1 MTWSSKYKKSINC
14 NHPKGFSQKQY
25 CKFGR
30 TKTIKH
36 HKGGNVKIPIQA
48 ISVFQ
53 TDKIKG
59 HVLFT
64 EDLKNKSVKVS
75 INLEGLTENHKHG
88 FHIHE
93 CGDLTNGC
101 ESLCAHFNPYN
112 KTHGDRHHKIR
123 HVGDLG
129 NLESDKFGK
138 ANYTFNDSLIK
149 LRGNK
154 ANIIGRSLIIHSDTD
169 DCGMG
174 NHKDSLTTGN
184 SGKRIACAII
194 GYSNPKIH

>member
-14 NHPKGFSQKQY
+14 HRPKGFSQKQY

-30 TKTIKH
+30 TKS
-36 HKGGNVKIPIQA
+36 KGGHRKINLPIQA
-48 ISVFQ
+48 IAVFNNE
-53 TDKIKG
+53 KIKG
-59 HVLFT
+59 YVLFT
-64 EDLKNKSVKVS
+64 EDLKNKYVNVS
-75 INLEGLTENHKHG
+75 INLKGLTRNHKHG
-88 FHIHE
+88 FHVHE
-93 CGDLTNGC
+93 CGDLTNSC

-112 KTHGDRHHKIR
+112 KTHGDRDDKIR

-129 NLESDKFGK
+129 NLESNEFGN

-154 ANIIGRSLIIHSDTD
+154 ANIIGRSLIIHMDTD
-169 DCGMG
+169 DCGRG

-194 GYSNPKIH
+194 GYSNTTIH